1 MGTIGTFL
9 AAAGFK
15 GLKNWIWIA
24 IVAAIVAAIWAAVAI
39 ADRRHENALDVAADA
54 GALGA
59 VVAGQTQTLD
69 QLGDANNAEETL
81 RSTGERSAA
90 RFDQCLLDNRDKR
103 TCERYRPAAQP
114 E

>member
-1 MGTIGTFL
+1 MSAVATFL
-9 AAAGFK
+9 AAAGYK

-24 IVAAIVAAIWAAVAI
+24 LVALIVAAIWTFVAV

-59 VVAGQTQTLD
+59 VVAGQAQTLD

-81 RSTGERSAA
+81 RTAGERSAA
-90 RFDQCLLDNRDKR
+90 RFDQCLLDNRDKS
-103 TCERYRPAAQP
+103 TCERYRPAP
-114 E
+114 

>member
-1 MGTIGTFL
+1 VSTVATFL

-24 IVAAIVAAIWAAVAI
+24 LIGAAIAGVWTFVAI

-69 QLGDANNAEETL
+69 QLGDANNAEDNL
-81 RSTGERSAA
+81 RSSGERSAA
-90 RFDQCLLDNRDKR
+90 RFDQCLLDSRDKR
-103 TCERYRPAAQP
+103 TCERYRPAP
-114 E
+114 